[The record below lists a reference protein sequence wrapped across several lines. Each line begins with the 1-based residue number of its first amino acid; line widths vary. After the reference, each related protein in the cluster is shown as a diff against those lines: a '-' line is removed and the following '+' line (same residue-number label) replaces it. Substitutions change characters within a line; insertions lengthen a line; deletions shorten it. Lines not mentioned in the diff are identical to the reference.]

1 MASVRGAVYLAT
13 DEGELYW
20 LGRDCLPMHQRA
32 LLADFDWS
40 LIRTGTPFSVQR
52 GLVHLGDAV
61 TVDCT
66 MASRWVP
73 PPVHFDRAPAPEII
87 RERVARLGGLIGNLD
102 LPKRAV
108 AIISDLACACSRQD
122 VANLVWQ
129 SHKLIGMGPGLTPS
143 GDDLVGGLLFTLRH
157 LREMYP
163 CRGSCN
169 ARLVNSLLCHSKSQ
183 THLISY
189 TLLRDHAD
197 GQGAEPFH
205 RLLASVLDVE
215 SEKAI
220 LENARELIRIGN
232 TSGTELLAGMLM
244 GLKFLDR
251 RGDSDDNRYQ
261 TTN

>member
-20 LGRDCLPMHQRA
+20 LGRVSLPMHQRA
-32 LLADFDWS
+32 LLAGFDWS
-40 LIRTGTPFSVQR
+40 LIRTGTPFSVQT

-66 MASRWVP
+66 MASPWVP
-73 PPVHFDRAPAPEII
+73 TPVHLDRVPAPEII
-87 RERVARLGGLIGNLD
+87 RERVARLGELIGNTD

-108 AIISDLACACSRQD
+108 AIISDMARACSGQD
-122 VANLVWQ
+122 VATMVWL
-129 SHKLIGMGPGLTPS
+129 SHELIGMGPGLTPS
-143 GDDLVGGLLFTLRH
+143 GDDFVGGLLFTLRH
-157 LREMYP
+157 LREGYP
-163 CRGSCN
+163 YRGSCDE
-169 ARLVNSLLCHSKSQ
+169 RLYDSLLRHSKSQ

-189 TLLRDHAD
+189 TLLRDHAE
-197 GQGAEPFH
+197 GQGVEPFH

-220 LENARELIRIGN
+220 MENARELIRIGN

-244 GLKFLDR
+244 ALKFLDH
-251 RGDSDDNRYQ
+251 RGDSDDNRY
-261 TTN
+261 